1 MRISSSA
8 DILETATNILIN
20 AVLNRC
26 HKHIN
31 AVSNRCHEHIDAV
44 SNRCHEHPKTVLNR
58 SHTYLGVTID
68 ILIEA
73 VADIFIVFATVT
85 IYHA

>member
-8 DILETATNILIN
+8 DILETATDILID
-20 AVLNRC
+20 AVL
-26 HKHIN
+26 
-31 AVSNRCHEHIDAV
+31 NRCHEHIDAV
-44 SNRCHEHPKTVLNR
+44 LNRCHEHIKEVLNR

-73 VADIFIVFATVT
+73 VADIFMVFETVT
-85 IYHA
+85 IHHA